1 MKKIVICNIPMR
13 ENVAKTVYASTD
25 NSLPVSEKPYRYPIN
40 SFLAETVGNGDDLK
54 IILLIKK
61 DGNAFYEKNTADYK
75 QEIEEVCLNRGA
87 RAEFVPI
94 DTAFSQN
101 KENHE
106 QLMGRLIDEID
117 TEAHVLVDI
126 TYGPKDLP
134 IVIFSA
140 LNFAEKFLKFCS
152 DWLSGE
158 LRLTSFSWTT
168 DMASENYCSTIVEKI
183 FNCWKSC
190 IYAFGVGDIEIFVH
204 RNVEIYA
211 DKYLFTVHVDVFDV
225 QFIHEE
231 ILLIIKNDEYRM
243 QNFKFVFQ
251 ILNYAFLILN

>member
-75 QEIEEVCLNRGA
+75 QEIEEVCLNRGG

-106 QLMGRLIDEID
+106 QLMGRLIDEIE

-140 LNFAEKFLKFCS
+140 LNFAEKFLKCEIDNIVYGQAAFEGDKVVGSVIC
-152 DWLSGE
+152 DMIPLYCLSSV
-158 LRLTSFSWTT
+158 T
-168 DMASENYCSTIVEKI
+168 NTIK
-183 FNCWKSC
+183 CDDPKKARQMLKS
-190 IYAFGVGDIEIFVH
+190 
-204 RNVEIYA
+204 
-211 DKYLFTVHVDVFDV
+211 
-225 QFIHEE
+225 
-231 ILLIIKNDEYRM
+231 LLSI
-243 QNFKFVFQ
+243 
-251 ILNYAFLILN
+251 

>member
-13 ENVAKTVYASTD
+13 ENVTKTVYASTD
-25 NSLPVSEKPYRYPIN
+25 NSLTVSEKPYKYPIN
-40 SFLAETVGNGDDLK
+40 SFLAETVGNEDDLK

-87 RAEFVPI
+87 RAEFVQI

-106 QLMGRLIDEID
+106 QLMGRLIDEIE

-140 LNFAEKFLKFCS
+140 LNFAEKFLKCEIDNIVYGQAAFEGDKVVGSVIC
-152 DWLSGE
+152 DMIPLYCLSSA
-158 LRLTSFSWTT
+158 T
-168 DMASENYCSTIVEKI
+168 NTIK
-183 FNCWKSC
+183 CDDPPKARQMLKS
-190 IYAFGVGDIEIFVH
+190 
-204 RNVEIYA
+204 
-211 DKYLFTVHVDVFDV
+211 
-225 QFIHEE
+225 
-231 ILLIIKNDEYRM
+231 LLSI
-243 QNFKFVFQ
+243 
-251 ILNYAFLILN
+251 